1 VKYVET
7 NDLIKLLAQ
16 DAPVRSRIGRTLA
29 LAAVAGILISGTMFF
44 AGIGFRDDIAAAM
57 QTGRF
62 LFKFVFT
69 IALAITAFAVVQRIG
84 RPGVPLKVWTWALLL
99 APLLLVAA
107 ASAEM
112 MIMPEASWRPRMMG
126 HNARFCLTFIPL
138 LSIGPL
144 ACFLFA
150 LRQGAPERPGIAGA
164 VAGLAAS
171 GIAAT
176 FYASNCTD
184 DSPLFVAFWYPIA
197 IALVALVGYIAG
209 SKLLRW

>member
-1 VKYVET
+1 MKT
-7 NDLIKLLAQ
+7 DDLINLLAQ
-16 DAPVRSRIGRTLA
+16 DAPVRSRIGQALTLA
-29 LAAVAGILISGTMFF
+29 VIGGILISGAIFF
-44 AGIGFRDDIAAAM
+44 TAIGFRADIDNAM
-57 QTGRF
+57 EAVRF
-62 LFKFVFT
+62 LFKFVVT
-69 IALAITAFAVVQRIG
+69 ITLAVTAGAVVFRIG
-84 RPGVPLKVWTWALLL
+84 RPGVSLRPWGWMLLA

-107 ASAEM
+107 ALAELM
-112 MIMPEASWRPRMMG
+112 VMPADTWGTRMIG

-150 LRQGAPERPGIAGA
+150 LRQGAPEKPGVAGA

-184 DSPLFVAFWYPIA
+184 DSPLFVLLWYPIA
-197 IALVALVGYIAG
+197 IAVVTAVGYVVG
-209 SKLLRW
+209 KRMLRW